1 MKYMTIIQKGTI
13 IIFQNEFT
21 AQSEEDAQKIH
32 FETLKMC
39 SKEICED
46 WDSAP
51 LALVDEQG
59 DIVRFL
65 I

>member
-1 MKYMTIIQKGTI
+1 MKYMTIIQKGTM
-13 IIFQNEFT
+13 IIFEKEFT
-21 AQSEEDAQKIH
+21 AQSEIEAQKIH
-32 FETLKMC
+32 FEILKMC
-39 SKEICED
+39 SKEICDD

-59 DIVRFL
+59 EIVRFL

>member
-1 MKYMTIIQKGTI
+1 MKYMTIIQKGTM

-21 AQSEEDAQKIH
+21 AASEIEAQRMH
-32 FETLKMC
+32 FKTLKMC
-39 SKEICED
+39 SQEICND